1 MLLRVFKIPFIREI
15 FENLSLMRWLARI
28 TDGLLILSVL
38 YTASIVV
45 GQPQTI
51 DHFILAILGALLF
64 GLIAELSG
72 VHSSYRDE
80 NLSGHI
86 GRIWSAWAITVAG
99 LLMIGF
105 MVKVTDHYSR
115 IVTTIWFFMAPLF
128 ISACHIFVAIALRT
142 VRAAGHN
149 TKKAV
154 VAGVTDMSAQL
165 ARSITLKP
173 WLGIDI
179 IGHYE
184 DRNVERRPDG
194 SEALGPFLGNYQTL
208 VESAQRGEIDVVYI
222 ALPMRA
228 EFRIAELTRQLGR
241 TTVSIYI
248 AHDFS
253 GFNLLSR
260 RTAPRWRQFGD
271 VSVLGIVESPYN
283 GMMGAVK
290 QIEDVLLG
298 TLLLAITAIP
308 MIVIAL
314 AVKLTSKGPVF
325 FRQTR
330 YGLNGE
336 KIAVLKFRTM
346 RVMEDGEN
354 IRQATQSDPRITR
367 VGAFLRRTS
376 MDEFPQFLQV
386 VTGKMSIVGPRP
398 HAVAHNE
405 QYRGLIDHYM
415 VRHKVK
421 PGITGL
427 AQVNGY
433 RGETDTDEKM
443 QKRVEYD
450 LRYIREWTPLLDLK
464 IIFLTVFGRKTR
476 QNAY

>member
-1 MLLRVFKIPFIREI
+1 MLLCMLKISLIQKI
-15 FENLSLMRWLARI
+15 FENITIMRWLARI
-28 TDGLLILSVL
+28 TDGLTIVLVL
-38 YTASIVV
+38 YATCLIF
-45 GQPQTI
+45 GQPWMS
-51 DHFILAILGALLF
+51 FYLVSGILGALLF
-64 GLIAELSG
+64 GLFAEISG
-72 VHSSYRDE
+72 VYSSYRDD

-86 GRIWSAWAITVAG
+86 GRIWSAWAIAIAG

-105 MVKVTDHYSR
+105 MAKVTDSYSR
-115 IVTTIWFFMAPLF
+115 IITTTWFIMAPLF
-128 ISACHIFVAIALRT
+128 VSICHVLVAVALRT
-142 VRAAGHN
+142 VRAGGHN

-154 VAGVTDMSAQL
+154 IAGVTNMSAQL
-165 ARSITLKP
+165 AKSITLKP

-179 IGHYE
+179 VGHYE
-184 DRNVERRPDG
+184 DRNVKRRPDG
-194 SEALGPFLGNYQTL
+194 SEALGPFLGNYQEL
-208 VESAQRGEIDVVYI
+208 VESAQNGDIDRVYI

-228 EFRIAELTRQLGR
+228 ESRIAELTRQLGR
-241 TTVSIYI
+241 TTASIYI

-260 RTAPRWRQFGD
+260 RTAPRWSQLGD

-298 TLLLAITAIP
+298 IVLLAITAIP
-308 MIVIAL
+308 MIAIAL
-314 AVKLTSKGPVF
+314 AIKLTSKGPVF
-325 FRQTR
+325 FKQTR

-336 KIAVLKFRTM
+336 PIDVLKFRSM
-346 RVMEDGEN
+346 SVMENGTDV
-354 IRQATQSDPRITR
+354 RQATKDDPRITR
-367 VGAFLRRTS
+367 IGAFLRKTS
-376 MDEFPQFLQV
+376 MDELPQFLHV
-386 VTGKMSIVGPRP
+386 ITGKMSIVGPRP

>member
-1 MLLRVFKIPFIREI
+1 MLRTIKSTFFRTICEKLA
-15 FENLSLMRWLARI
+15 LMRSLARI
-28 TDGLLILSVL
+28 TDGLLILSGL
-38 YTASIVV
+38 YLVCFTI
-45 GQPQTI
+45 GQPWSELYL
-51 DHFILAILGALLF
+51 FSGLLGALLF
-64 GLIAELSG
+64 GILAELSG
-72 VHSSYRDE
+72 VYSTYRDE
-80 NLSGHI
+80 NISGRV
-86 GRIWSAWAITVAG
+86 GRIWSAWAISVAI

-105 MVKVTDHYSR
+105 MTKVTSTYSR
-115 IVTTIWFFMAPLF
+115 IITMAWM
-128 ISACHIFVAIALRT
+128 ISAPMLVSVWHAFVGLVLRT
-142 VRAAGHN
+142 MRADGLN

-154 VAGVTDMSAQL
+154 IAGVTEMSAQL
-165 ARSITLKP
+165 AKSISQKP

-179 IGHYE
+179 VGHYE
-184 DRNVERRPDG
+184 DRNVERRPEG
-194 SEALGPFLGNYQTL
+194 SEALGPFLGNHREL

-228 EFRIAELTRQLGR
+228 ESRIAELTRQLGR
-241 TTVSIYI
+241 TTTSIYI

-260 RTAPRWRQFGD
+260 RTAPRWSQLGD

-283 GMMGAVK
+283 GLMGAVK
-290 QIEDVLLG
+290 QFEDVLIG
-298 TLLLAITAIP
+298 SVLLAIAAVP
-308 MIVIAL
+308 MIGIAL
-314 AVKLTSKGPVF
+314 AIKLTSKGPVF
-325 FRQTR
+325 FKQTR

-336 KIAVLKFRTM
+336 KINVLKFRSMT
-346 RVMEDGEN
+346 VMENGDDV
-354 IRQATQSDPRITR
+354 RQATKGDERITPL
-367 VGAFLRRTS
+367 GAFLRKTS
-376 MDEFPQFLQV
+376 MDELPQFLHV
-386 VTGKMSIVGPRP
+386 ITGKMSLVGPRP

-405 QYRGLIDHYM
+405 QYRKVIDHYM

-427 AQVNGY
+427 AQVNGC

-476 QNAY
+476 ENAV